1 MSAVEAM
8 FAMVASVYRI
18 AEAVSSVCTSGCQW
32 NPLQLKHGACF
43 PKLRRG
49 SASAHPSKR
58 RNAPFLLF
66 GRFGKLTYASTQY
79 VYGYSER

>member
-1 MSAVEAM
+1 MSASMSAVEAM
-8 FAMVASVYRI
+8 FALVADVCRI
-18 AEAVSSVCTSGCQW
+18 VEAVSSLCTSGCQW

-49 SASAHPSKR
+49 SASAHPLKW

-66 GRFGKLTYASTQY
+66 GRLGKLTYA
-79 VYGYSER
+79 